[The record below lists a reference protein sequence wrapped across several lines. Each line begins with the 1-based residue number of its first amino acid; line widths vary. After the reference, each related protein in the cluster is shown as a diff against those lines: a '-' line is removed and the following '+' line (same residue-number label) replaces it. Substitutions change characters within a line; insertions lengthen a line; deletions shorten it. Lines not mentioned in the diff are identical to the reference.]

1 LLQNFLT
8 PDCVNKTLACQR
20 IVERVCW
27 SLLNLCFQQET
38 SMKVKDQIKARREQ
52 LGMSIDELAR
62 RLEVSG
68 QAVRHWESGRSFPGK
83 SKAGALE
90 AALSITL
97 DWTEGSRP
105 AASGNA
111 MAALVNHADIDL
123 LLLICQLPP
132 QAKQL
137 VGDLVRMHLTALEGG
152 RKAFTE
158 KVTHTGVASFTE
170 KNDTSAGEISNEKP
184 IGGSVKAPRKRAAT
198 RRKAA

>member
-1 LLQNFLT
+1 
-8 PDCVNKTLACQR
+8 
-20 IVERVCW
+20 
-27 SLLNLCFQQET
+27 
-38 SMKVKDQIKARREQ
+38 MKVKDQIKARREQ

-68 QAVRHWESGRSFPGK
+68 QAVRRWESGRSFPGK

-97 DWTEGSRP
+97 DWTEGARP

-111 MAALVNHADIDL
+111 MSALVNHADIDL

-152 RKAFTE
+152 RKAFSD
-158 KVTHTGVASFTE
+158 KVTQTGVASFTE
-170 KNDTSAGEISNEKP
+170 KNETSAGENQIARTDS
-184 IGGSVKAPRKRAAT
+184 KATKSGRKRATPRA
-198 RRKAA
+198 KAA